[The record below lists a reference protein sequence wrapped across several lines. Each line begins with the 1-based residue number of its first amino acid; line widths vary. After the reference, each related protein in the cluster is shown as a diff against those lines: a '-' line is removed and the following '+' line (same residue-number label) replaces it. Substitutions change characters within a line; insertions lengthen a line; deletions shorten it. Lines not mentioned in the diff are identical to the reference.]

1 MNSKATPMAN
11 IRRASQI
18 FFIIAF
24 FFLLARTQYS
34 GSDQISYPVKIFLDL
49 DPLFAGLLL
58 VSSFSVKPI
67 LLLSLITV
75 ALSLLLGRIFCGWVC
90 PFGIL
95 HNAATEVGGRPKK
108 LEHGHYRRSQAWKY
122 VVLVAVA
129 FSGVFSMSVLGVVD
143 PISLTVRSFAVG
155 IGPAVESLV
164 RSMFDGIYA
173 YGPPWISDTSEAIYA
188 FLGEHVLAFNQPHF
202 FQGALIS
209 AVFLGL
215 LALNLVRPRFWCR
228 FVCPLGALLAVL
240 SKASLLRLRVDESC
254 NKCGNCVRAC
264 PTGASPALA
273 DGWRKADCI
282 FCWNCVE
289 TCPTEAVTI
298 GFGRPRA
305 DEARTDMTRRSFLWS
320 AGAGLLAIPLLRISP
335 SLNRPHPR
343 LIRPPGALA
352 EEKFL
357 ERCVK
362 CSECMKVCLTN
373 GLQPTL
379 LEAGL
384 EGTWSPVLVPTV
396 GYCEYS
402 CTLCGQVCPTGAIEK
417 LTVEEKRKVVIGLA
431 FIDENRCLPYAFD
444 TNCIVC
450 EEHCPTPEKA
460 IVFQEIETV
469 DANGRQLTLKQPV
482 VKPELCIGCGI
493 CEYKCPVSDEPAIY
507 VTSINESRSPQRSLL
522 LAPKK

>member
-1 MNSKATPMAN
+1 MAN

-18 FFIIAF
+18 FFIAAF
-24 FFLLARTQYS
+24 FFLLTRTQYS
-34 GSDQISYPVKIFLDL
+34 GSDEISYPVKIFLDL

-75 ALSLLLGRIFCGWVC
+75 ALSLLLGRFFCGWVC

-95 HNAATEVGGRPKK
+95 HNAAGEVAGRPKK
-108 LEHGHYRRSQAWKY
+108 LEHGFYRKSQAWKY
-122 VVLVAVA
+122 VILVVVA
-129 FSGVFSMSVLGVVD
+129 FSGFFSMSILGVVD

-155 IGPAVESLV
+155 IGPALESLV
-164 RSMFDGIYA
+164 RGVFDGIYSYA
-173 YGPPWISDTSEAIYA
+173 PRWISDSSEAVYD
-188 FLGEHVLAFNQPHF
+188 LLRERVLAFEQPHF
-202 FQGALIS
+202 FQGALLGT
-209 AVFLGL
+209 VFLGL

-228 FVCPLGALLAVL
+228 FMCPLGALLAVL
-240 SKASLLRLRVDESC
+240 SKTSVLRLRLDESC
-254 NKCGNCVRAC
+254 DRCGSCVRAC
-264 PTGASPALA
+264 PTGASPALGE
-273 DGWRKADCI
+273 GWRKTDCI

-289 TCPTEAVTI
+289 ICPTKAVTI
-298 GFGRPRA
+298 GFGRPRVE
-305 DEARTDMTRRSFLWS
+305 EARTDMTRRSFLWS

-335 SLNRPHPR
+335 FVKRLHPR

-352 EEKFL
+352 EEEFL

-402 CTLCGQVCPTGAIEK
+402 CTLCGQVCPTGAIKE
-417 LTVEEKRKVVIGLA
+417 LPVEEKRKVIIGLA
-431 FIDENRCLPYAFD
+431 FIDKNRCLPFAFD
-444 TNCIVC
+444 INCIVC
-450 EEHCPTPEKA
+450 EEHCPTPDKA
-460 IVFQEIETV
+460 IVFQEKEAVGADGKNI
-469 DANGRQLTLKQPV
+469 TLKQPV
-482 VKPELCIGCGI
+482 VIPELCIGCGI